1 MVIIDFVLIL
11 GIILIISVLSCKTT
25 GKMGLPVLVSFIL
38 IGMLIGNWFKFEDMS
53 TVDTICN
60 FALLLIIFTGG
71 FQTDFSKAKSV
82 LPVSLALS
90 TAGTVFT
97 AGLAGAFAYFV
108 LRLELYQ
115 ALLLGAVIS
124 STDAASVFSVLRSK
138 NMNLVSNLDSVLEI
152 ESGSNDPFAYILTT
166 VLITMARGGSQNV
179 LLLLLSQIVVGVLA
193 GVVSFKLG
201 QLLFNRLNLDIDGLY
216 AVLLFATAFFT
227 YGVAVQFGG
236 NGFLAVYLSGLI
248 LGNNK
253 LVYKGFLSRLS
264 SAISMLMQIMLFI
277 VLGILCIPTSVL
289 AVVGSGLVFALFL
302 FFVARPVVVF
312 LLMKIFRHPLR
323 EIALVSWAGFRG
335 AASIV
340 FSTLLV
346 TAGLP
351 YAEYVF
357 SVVFFVCLLSV
368 IVQGTFI
375 SPLAKKLKLVD
386 DE

>member
-1 MVIIDFVLIL
+1 MDFVLVL
-11 GIILIISVLSCKTT
+11 GIILMISVLSCKTT
-25 GKMGLPVLVSFIL
+25 GKLGLPVLVSFIV
-38 IGMLIGNWFKFEDMS
+38 IGMLIGNWFKFDDMS
-53 TVDTICN
+53 TVDTLCN

-71 FQTDFSKAKSV
+71 FQTDFSKARSV

-90 TAGTVFT
+90 TAGTVLT
-97 AGLAGAFAYFV
+97 AGLAGVFAYFV

-138 NMNLVSNLDSVLEI
+138 NMNLTSNLDSVLEI

-166 VLITMARGGSQNV
+166 VLITLAKGGSQNV
-179 LLLLLSQIVVGVLA
+179 LLLLLSQVVIGALA
-193 GVVSFKLG
+193 GFVSFKIG
-201 QLLFNRLNLDIDGLY
+201 QLLFNKLNLDIDGVY
-216 AVLLFATAFFT
+216 GVLLCGTAFFT
-227 YGVAVQFGG
+227 YGIAVQFGG
-236 NGFLAVYLSGLI
+236 NGFLAVYISGLI

-264 SAISMLMQIMLFI
+264 SAISMLMQITLFI
-277 VLGILCIPTSVL
+277 VLGILCIPSSVV
-289 AVVGSGLVFALFL
+289 AVMGSGLLFALFL

-312 LLMKIFRHPLR
+312 VLMKPFRHPIR
-323 EIALVSWAGFRG
+323 EVALVSWAGFRG

-375 SPLAKKLKLVD
+375 SPIAKKLRLVD
-386 DE
+386 E